1 MIRIP
6 LTSSLYDIVK
16 TYPEVKEI
24 MIQLGFA
31 QIAQPGMLAT
41 AGHYMTIDKGAQ
53 LKKIPMENVTA
64 AFAAAGFE
72 LI

>member
-31 QIAQPGMLAT
+31 QIAQPGMLVT
-41 AGHYMTIDKGAQ
+41 AGRYMTIDKGAQ

>member
-31 QIAQPGMLAT
+31 QITQPGMLAT
-41 AGHYMTIDKGAQ
+41 AGRYMTIDKGAQ

>member
-1 MIRIP
+1 
-6 LTSSLYDIVK
+6 
-16 TYPEVKEI
+16 

-41 AGHYMTIDKGAQ
+41 AGRYMTIDKGAQ